1 MSMKRLTDE
10 RIAAL
15 VAPDEM
21 TVETAYA
28 EVQTNWS
35 DAKYYTIGWNACRNS
50 ILEGNQAP
58 VKQPASNSATVTE
71 LAKIISTAGKDPSEI
86 TDAVWAAG
94 YRKPERTEAEA
105 INLAIDTFT
114 DSRYN
119 GIPDDAWPK
128 TYDEILQCEL
138 SEIIGEVTWSYFSPE
153 NIASRLIEAGYSQE
167 NAND

>member
-10 RIAAL
+10 RIAE
-15 VAPDEM
+15 PDEM
-21 TVETAYA
+21 TVEAAYA
-28 EVQTNWS
+28 EVQF
-35 DAKYYTIGWNACRNS
+35 K
-50 ILEGNQAP
+50 E
-58 VKQPASNSATVTE
+58 AT

-105 INLAIDTFT
+105 VNLTINIFAGFK
-114 DSRYN
+114 YG
-119 GIPDDAWPK
+119 GIPEDVWPK

-138 SEIIGEVTWSYFSPE
+138 NEILNEKLWRDIPPDD
-153 NIASRLIEAGYSQE
+153 IASILIKAGYSLE

>member
-1 MSMKRLTDE
+1 MKRLTDE
-10 RIAAL
+10 RIAEP

-21 TVETAYA
+21 TVEAAYA

-105 INLAIDTFT
+105 VNLTINIFAGLKY
-114 DSRYN
+114 S

-128 TYDEILQCEL
+128 TYDEILRCEL
-138 SEIIGEVTWSYFSPE
+138 SEILNEELWRDIPPDI
-153 NIASRLIEAGYSQE
+153 IANRLIEAGYSPE